1 MEKTVRDAKKKEGKG
16 MAIDAQGD
24 IVESEMEGGQ
34 GGRTDFSISSAQQKM
49 SDQISHD
56 RLYSCGETNYVP
68 ITYVGYSL
76 QFASSFKV

>member
-1 MEKTVRDAKKKEGKG
+1 

-34 GGRTDFSISSAQQKM
+34 GGRKDFSISSAQQKM

-56 RLYSCGETNYVP
+56 FTHVEKQTMYLSHSCGLFTSV
-68 ITYVGYSL
+68 
-76 QFASSFKV
+76 SF